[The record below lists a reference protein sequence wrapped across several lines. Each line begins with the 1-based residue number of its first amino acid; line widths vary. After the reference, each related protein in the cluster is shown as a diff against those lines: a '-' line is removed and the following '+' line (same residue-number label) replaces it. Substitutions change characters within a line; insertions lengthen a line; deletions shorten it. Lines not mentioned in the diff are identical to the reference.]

1 VVILGARRGLFQQPG
16 LSVTFLMPFLLS
28 YETES
33 MESWAVGKWRCRIY
47 PQPDRES
54 GGAEAVRLIGD
65 CKVEGAGAGRSEWLY
80 IKI

>member
-1 VVILGARRGLFQQPG
+1 
-16 LSVTFLMPFLLS
+16 MPFLLS

-33 MESWAVGKWRCRIY
+33 MESRAVGKWRCRIY

-54 GGAEAVRLIGD
+54 GGAEAVRLIGAYMAED
-65 CKVEGAGAGRSEWLY
+65 AGAGRPEWLY